1 MKIGNLEVENPLI
14 LGPMAGVTDW
24 AFRTIC
30 ARMGANI
37 TVTEMVSSR
46 ALVYKDQKSARLLR
60 KNEGSREEVRTQTIR
75 AALELILENM
85 K

>member
-1 MKIGNLEVENPLI
+1 MQIGNLQVNNPLA

-30 ARMGANI
+30 AEAGAGI

-46 ALVYKDQKSARLLR
+46 ALVYQDKKSFVSYL
-60 KNEGSREEVRTQTIR
+60 
-75 AALELILENM
+75 
-85 K
+85 